1 MKELQWKVMLSS
13 MAGISFYFY
22 GIVVALKIL
31 VASVVCQDEDAF
43 GTRCN
48 MWKIAEMDPQV
59 VATKS
64 ISVPTPQ
71 QQQLVAKLVNF
82 IGRG

>member
-31 VASVVCQDEDAF
+31 VASVVCQDEDSF

-48 MWKIAEMDPQV
+48 MWKIAR
-59 VATKS
+59 
-64 ISVPTPQ
+64 
-71 QQQLVAKLVNF
+71 
-82 IGRG
+82 IGSPSCGNQEY